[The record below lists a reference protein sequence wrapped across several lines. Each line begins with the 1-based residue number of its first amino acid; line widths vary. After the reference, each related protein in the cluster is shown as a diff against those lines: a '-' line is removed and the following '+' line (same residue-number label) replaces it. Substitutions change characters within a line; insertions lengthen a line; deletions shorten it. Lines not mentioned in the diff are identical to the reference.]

1 MRPLSPR
8 TGRRVLC
15 AALAALAVVP
25 AASAAPD
32 AETARAERDAL
43 AAQERALERRIAR
56 DRGALAENRARLD
69 RARDRHA
76 AALTAVERRLRA
88 LYVSPDPSPVI
99 EVITGGDLG
108 EAQARIDLLEALGR
122 SDRAMVRGYRR
133 SAEQLRAAEAETAR
147 GTDDLVRERADLSER
162 LAQAEEV
169 VAQAEEREERER
181 EAAADSAALP
191 TLAGG
196 LTVTTQF
203 GVPVATTPADEDDDE
218 DAAATD
224 DTPGRGLPADLLRD
238 RSLPG
243 SAPRDA
249 ATGER
254 IDTAPAQAG
263 PDASRALPGVGAVG
277 PVANGGRLPAQLP
290 TFTAV
295 AGWYG
300 PGFTRAR
307 MASGEPYDPAA
318 FSAASRTLRLGTMLR
333 IAYGARVV
341 TVRVNDRGPYVK
353 GRDLDLSQAAAAAL
367 GLPGVGTV
375 TVQILPGYAQ
385 RA

>member
-1 MRPLSPR
+1 MRPLPPR
-8 TGRRVLC
+8 TGRRALC
-15 AALAALAVVP
+15 ACLAALAVAP
-25 AASAAPD
+25 AAHAVPD

-56 DRGALAENRARLD
+56 DRGALAEERARLD
-69 RARDRHA
+69 RARERHA

-88 LYVSPDPSPVI
+88 LYASPDPSPVI
-99 EVITGGDLG
+99 EVIMGGDLG

-133 SAEQLRAAEAETAR
+133 SAEQLRAAEAETVR
-147 GTDDLVRERADLSER
+147 GTDDLVRERAGIAER
-162 LAQAEEV
+162 LERAEAV
-169 VAQAEEREERER
+169 VAEAEEREERER
-181 EAAADSAALP
+181 EAAADAAALP
-191 TLAGG
+191 ALGGG
-196 LTVTTQF
+196 LTVSTQF
-203 GVPVATTPADEDDDE
+203 GVPVATTAAGEEEDDAAADEDD
-218 DAAATD
+218 
-224 DTPGRGLPADLLRD
+224 TPERGLPADLLRG
-238 RSLPG
+238 RGLPG
-243 SAPRDA
+243 AAPRDA
-249 ATGER
+249 ATGDR
-254 IDTAPAQAG
+254 IDTAPAPAG
-263 PDASRALPGVGAVG
+263 PDASRAHPGIGAVG
-277 PVANGGRLPAQLP
+277 PVANGGRLPARLP

-333 IAYGARVV
+333 VAYGGHAV